1 MAPAAP
7 DRAEVRGKRVTVMGL
22 GLFGGGAGVARFL
35 ARRGADVVVTDLRDE
50 DDLRDAV
57 ESLAGL
63 PLTFRLG
70 RHEDDD
76 FIDADLVVVN
86 PAVPPTSK
94 FLRLAL
100 DAGVPL
106 ETEINILFRLCP
118 APIVAVTGSNGKS
131 TTTAMIAGML
141 EAAGL
146 KVWLGGNLG
155 GSLLEATIEMT
166 PDDVTVLELSS
177 FQLERLAWTGLSPHL
192 AVVTNLTPN
201 HLDRHKTMANYV
213 AAKKPIFLNQRP
225 GDTLIVNRDDEIVAD
240 WLDEAPAGVRKLSF
254 GKADPPPGAEGVT
267 LRHAEGVFQLDGSG
281 GTVAL
286 DGLRLPG
293 EHNRLNAIAAALAAV
308 LLGAGRRHVEDALAA
323 FEGLPH
329 RLQLIAEHNG
339 VRYYN
344 DSIATNPE
352 SVMVALR
359 SFEDGIILIA
369 GGHDK
374 DLAYNKLARMI
385 VKKVKHT
392 VLLGTAAEKI
402 HQALRDAGADAS
414 RITRV
419 ASFEEGVAK
428 AVALAEPGDV
438 VLMSPAC
445 ASYDMFRNFEERAR
459 RFVEL
464 VQEHAAARGACAPG
478 TARRG
483 ARWPT

>member
-1 MAPAAP
+1 MAPAVP

-22 GLFGGGAGVARFL
+22 GLFGGGAGVARFF

-50 DDLRDAV
+50 DELRDAV

-70 RHEDDD
+70 RHEDAD
-76 FIDADLVVVN
+76 FIDTDLVVVN

-106 ETEINILFRLCP
+106 DTEINILFRLCP

-141 EAAGL
+141 EVAGL

-155 GSLLEATIEMT
+155 GSLLEATDEMT
-166 PDDVTVLELSS
+166 PDDVGVLELSS
-177 FQLERLAWTGLSPHL
+177 FELERLTWTGLSPHV
-192 AVVTNLTPN
+192 AVVSNLTPN

-213 AAKKPIFLNQRP
+213 AAKKPIFLNQRS

-254 GKADPPPGAEGVT
+254 GKADPPPGAENIT
-267 LRHAEGVFQLDGSG
+267 LRHAEGVFRLDGKSG
-281 GTVAL
+281 AVAL

-308 LLGAGRRHVEDALAA
+308 LLGAGRRHIEDALAA

-329 RLQLIAEHNG
+329 RLEFVAEHDG

-359 SFEDGIILIA
+359 SFESGIILIA

-374 DLAYNKLARMI
+374 DLDYDELARMI

-392 VLLGTAAEKI
+392 VLLGTGAEKI
-402 HQALRDAGADAS
+402 HQALRDAGAEVS
-414 RITRV
+414 RITRA
-419 ASFEEGVAK
+419 ASFDEGVAE
-428 AVALAEPGDV
+428 AVALAEAGDV

-445 ASYDMFRNFEERAR
+445 ASYDMFCNFEERAR

-464 VQEHAAARGACAPG
+464 VQEHIAARDACAPG
-478 TARRG
+478 A
-483 ARWPT
+483 A